1 MGFDAIVL
9 AGGESRRFGADKSL
23 AEFDGE
29 TLLERAVDAVSGARR
44 VVVVGAERMKIPG
57 TSWTQES
64 PPGGGPA
71 AGIAA
76 GLAVLGMEAEPL
88 VAVLASDLPF
98 VDGSAIDALLN
109 AASSQDGAAALD
121 PDGKI
126 NPLLAVYRTVR
137 LNEALSAS
145 PSLAGAALLRILS
158 VLEVTEIE
166 LRAARDVDTRDE
178 LDRAGDDG

>member
-23 AEFDGE
+23 AEFKGE
-29 TLLERAVDAVSGARR
+29 SLLERAVDAVSGARR
-44 VVVVGAERMKIPG
+44 VIVVGAERMKIPG

-76 GLAVLGMEAEPL
+76 GLAVLGMEAEVL

-98 VDGSAIDALLN
+98 VDGSAIDALLD
-109 AASSQDGAAALD
+109 AASSKDGAVALD

-158 VLEVTEIE
+158 VLELAEIE
-166 LRAARDVDTRDE
+166 LRAARDVDTQEE